1 MADIKTAMAVDLLK
15 HLMPVSK
22 DLLKSPLTSEE
33 EEVVRKNALVE
44 AEKAMADLREYH
56 ERKNE
61 EWHRSQMKN
70 EEFQTRMV
78 DSYKGMVA
86 GIPGSKETF
95 EFARAELLRRN
106 VASFVIDYKVW
117 DVLQGKNVGLAG
129 PSSHPG
135 PIGCSGTGPVGPSGP
150 DDSGLGGTRGNS
162 SWPGE
167 PGTPGPIGIPHPNT
181 ELLRSLS
188 TILNAHQDICDACDR
203 EEIKDGPIVEANNR
217 IGTEVMKHLPG

>member
-1 MADIKTAMAVDLLK
+1 MADVKTEMAVDLLK

-61 EWHRSQMKN
+61 EWHRSQMRN

-78 DSYKGMVA
+78 ASYKGIVA

-95 EFARAELLRRN
+95 EFARAELLRRKIK
-106 VASFVIDYKVW
+106 SFIVDYTVW
-117 DVLQGKNVGLAG
+117 DVEQGKDVGLASRFG
-129 PSSHPG
+129 DG
-135 PIGCSGTGPVGPSGP
+135 GGCGGGSGTIVGSPGVSGTSTFGPNLLVAN
-150 DDSGLGGTRGNS
+150 GGASLDRAK
-162 SWPGE
+162 
-167 PGTPGPIGIPHPNT
+167 
-181 ELLRSLS
+181 EL
-188 TILNAHQDICDACDR
+188 T
-203 EEIKDGPIVEANNR
+203 
-217 IGTEVMKHLPG
+217 